1 MKNIDYTFFY
11 TQDPKTK
18 EYKTAEG
25 LDYCKIKTYQ
35 KGDYINYKGDPANE
49 LSIVVEGEVTIEFV
63 LESGF
68 VIRSVKHNAPTIIGA
83 IAILTH
89 EGRYLT
95 DTIANTDVVTISFT
109 RVQIE
114 NRMRTS
120 IDFMYNLISFIST
133 RVEFLSS
140 HIAIL
145 TQKNIKAKLAF
156 YILLCSDGRKY
167 KFDKSIAKLAS
178 YIAVERPSLS
188 REIAKMVDEGIITY
202 QKGRGEIIDDRRLK
216 ELIE

>member
-1 MKNIDYTFFY
+1 MKNIDYSFFY
-11 TQDPKTK
+11 SQDPKTG
-18 EYKTAEG
+18 EYKAAS
-25 LDYCKIKTYQ
+25 DFDNSKIRSYK
-35 KGDYINYKGDPANE
+35 KGDYINYKGDQANE
-49 LSIVVEGEVTIEFV
+49 LSIVVEGEITIEFV
-63 LESGF
+63 LDSGF
-68 VIRSVKHNAPTIIGA
+68 VIRSVKHQAPTLVGA

-95 DTIANTDVVTISFT
+95 DVIANTDVLVISFT
-109 RVQIE
+109 RMQIE
-114 NRMRTS
+114 RRMQS
-120 IDFMYNLISFIST
+120 SVEFMYNLISFISS

-156 YILLCSDGRKY
+156 YILLCSDGKKY

-188 REIAKMVDEGIITY
+188 REISKLVDEGIISY
-202 QKGRGEIIDDRRLK
+202 EKGSGEIIDDRRLK
-216 ELIE
+216 ELLD

>member
-1 MKNIDYTFFY
+1 MKNIDYSFFY
-11 TQDPKTK
+11 SQDPTTG
-18 EYKTAEG
+18 EYKHAEG
-25 LDYCKIKTYQ
+25 FDYCKINSYK
-35 KGDYINYKGDPANE
+35 KGEYINYKGDPANE
-49 LSIVVEGEVTIEFV
+49 LSIVVEGEITIEFV

-68 VIRSVKHNAPTIIGA
+68 VIRSVRHIAPTLVGA

-95 DTIANTDVVTISFT
+95 DVIANTDVLVISFS

-114 NRMRTS
+114 QRMQS
-120 IDFMYNLISFIST
+120 SVEFMYNLISFISS
-133 RVEFLSS
+133 RVEFLSA

-145 TQKNIKAKLAF
+145 TQKNIKAKIAF
-156 YILLCSDGRKY
+156 YILLCSDGSSY

-188 REIAKMVDEGIITY
+188 REISKMVDEGIISY
-202 QKGRGEIIDDRRLK
+202 AKGSGEILDDRRLK
-216 ELIE
+216 ELLD